1 MAHAR
6 AKQRGSML
14 VLGAGLI
21 LVLTSFA
28 VLGFDI
34 GRIMVVRN
42 ELQNVADAAAL
53 AGANCLPRQSLAGST
68 TECQDVMAPAINW
81 TRAAAK
87 AQEALGRN
95 SAANTAIS
103 TTDSGHQIQV
113 GYWSLLNR
121 APSGGAFSTTFS
133 PLTPNDKPAVR
144 VSITKDAGVNN
155 GPVAML
161 TRLIFGRT
169 TDVPMAAQAVAVL
182 SVPSSVSPGSPLLPV
197 AINKCMFD
205 KYWDSVNNKPQLATA
220 TTLTYLDGSG
230 KTQTINQTIGQPWE
244 LRIGSAYHYGTCDA
258 GQWTSFSRNTNDVPT
273 IRDFINNGVPDPL
286 SVGDNTWIEPGTK
299 DTIYDA
305 IAAKYPPGSDV
316 TVVVVNSADLSKLG
330 QSQIVAYAGFHIDAI
345 DKSKKYIQGHF
356 IPAAV
361 TSGSSGV
368 GTVFYGTYTPPR
380 LGL

>member
-1 MAHAR
+1 MAR
-6 AKQRGSML
+6 MKTNQRGSMM
-14 VLGAGLI
+14 VLGAGLL

-34 GRIMVVRN
+34 GRIMIVRN

-53 AGANCLPRQSLAGST
+53 AGANCLPRLSVAGST
-68 TECQDVMAPAINW
+68 TECQDVIAPSINW

-95 SAANTAIS
+95 SAANAAIS
-103 TTDSGHQIQV
+103 RTDSGHQIEV

-121 APSGGAFSTTFS
+121 APSGGTFSTTFS

-144 VSITKDAGVNN
+144 VSVTKDNGVNN

-161 TRLIFGRT
+161 TRLIFGTT
-169 TDVPMAAQAVAVL
+169 TDVAMSARAVAVL
-182 SVPSSVSPGSPLLPV
+182 SVPTAVSPGSPLLPL
-197 AINKCMFD
+197 ALNKCMFD
-205 KYWDSVNNKPQLATA
+205 KYWDSVNNQPQLADTA
-220 TTLTYLDGSG
+220 TLTYVDGSG
-230 KTQTINQTIGQPWE
+230 KTQTIPQTIGQPWE

-273 IRDFINNGVPDPL
+273 LRDFIFNGVPDPL
-286 SVGDNTWIEPGTK
+286 SVGDPTWIEPGTK
-299 DTIYDA
+299 STIYDA

-316 TVVVVNSADLSKLG
+316 TVVVVNSPDLSSLG
-330 QSQIVAYAGFHIDAI
+330 QTPVIAYAGFHIDAI
-345 DKSKKYIQGHF
+345 DKARKYIEGHF

-361 TSGSSGV
+361 TAGSSGV
-368 GTVFYGTYTPPR
+368 GPVFYGTYTPPR
-380 LGL
+380 LGF